1 MRACAKNIIQ
11 QAKLWSHHSP
21 HETHGQCN
29 YTATQHRPL
38 KHVNHTPQSFTFT
51 HQHHINQHHSNR
63 SQSSSTDSSRRK
75 GQSSPSHILK
85 CIHHSF
91 AHLSSPHHVRPPRR
105 HIAIFPQAKAWGDI
119 SSGGPILPDEDLP
132 TLLHK
137 LLHRPRGHPPRSKVL
152 LHFCSSHD
160 AG

>member
-75 GQSSPSHILK
+75 RSVITITYPQMYTPFHRTPFESTSCQATTSTHCHFSRQSM
-85 CIHHSF
+85 
-91 AHLSSPHHVRPPRR
+91 
-105 HIAIFPQAKAWGDI
+105 GEI

-137 LLHRPRGHPPRSKVL
+137 LLLRPRGHPPRSKVL